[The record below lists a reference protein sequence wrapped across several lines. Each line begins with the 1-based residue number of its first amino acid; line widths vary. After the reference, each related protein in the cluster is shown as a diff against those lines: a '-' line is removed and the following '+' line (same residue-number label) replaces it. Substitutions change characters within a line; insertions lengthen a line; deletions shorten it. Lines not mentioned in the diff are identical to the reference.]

1 MGRGRRRKRKEP
13 TPSNFFGL
21 EPTLRVAY
29 TLLIYTATYDNTIGF
44 RSTVGDIQ

>member
-13 TPSNFFGL
+13 TPSKYFRL

-29 TLLIYTATYDNTIGF
+29 SLLIYTATYDNTIGF